1 MNQNYTY
8 NGRVF
13 DNTLVF
19 VQTGCWKITFVQNL
33 ARHKMFGKLKSVD
46 WISKI
51 TLSKAREEQITSCF
65 KDTQI
70 GFSYLNDINEFN
82 GLIENFQRKTEKNN
96 NDNDN
101 FLNNYILGWKKIIG
115 QAYCHGQHSRSGH

>member
-1 MNQNYTY
+1 
-8 NGRVF
+8 
-13 DNTLVF
+13 
-19 VQTGCWKITFVQNL
+19 
-33 ARHKMFGKLKSVD
+33 MFRKLKSVD

-101 FLNNYILGWKKIIG
+101 FVNNYILG
-115 QAYCHGQHSRSGH
+115 